1 MRTTGVTLSLNGPWP
16 VGVAFIG
23 SNGKY
28 LSRSHRSGIDYIEM
42 AKSQKDPTT
51 RFLTTEF
58 KSKLMLKANNGKY
71 LSRVRRGNVD
81 YIEAAKTYPDIYS
94 QFSVHDQQDGTY
106 VLQADNGKY
115 LSVIYRGSRNSFE
128 AAKDN
133 IDSFCKLRRE
143 IQE

>member
-1 MRTTGVTLSLNGPWP
+1 
-16 VGVAFIG
+16 
-23 SNGKY
+23 
-28 LSRSHRSGIDYIEM
+28 M